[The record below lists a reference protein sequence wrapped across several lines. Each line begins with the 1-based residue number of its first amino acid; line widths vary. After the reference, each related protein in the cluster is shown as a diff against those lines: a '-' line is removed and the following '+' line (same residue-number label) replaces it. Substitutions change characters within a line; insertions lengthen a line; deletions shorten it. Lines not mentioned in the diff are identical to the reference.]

1 MSHAISLD
9 SLLNLPAMG
18 IPVVNYSPEST
29 WEFGAAAQG
38 YFRLPNQERT
48 SIVQLD
54 GTYSL
59 RHQWY
64 VNTQGTLYFGN
75 RTLSPNSLIASSPID
90 LILLDIMMG
99 EMSGLEMAEKLRS
112 DIGYRESG
120 IGIPPIIFLTALS
133 DEDTVLQGFQLGAD
147 DYISKPFRI
156 AEVLA
161 RVAAVLRRSATPKT
175 AVQNSSEVQNSS
187 TIVFEGIVVNKAD
200 MSLKVDGETVVMT
213 RKEIE
218 LLCYLLTHRGQIL
231 SREHLLK
238 NVWDSNGFVLERTV
252 DVHITH
258 LRKKL
263 GQYGKRIVTKSGYGY
278 MFSV

>member
-1 MSHAISLD
+1 MILS
-9 SLLNLPAMG
+9 
-18 IPVVNYSPEST
+18 
-29 WEFGAAAQG
+29 
-38 YFRLPNQERT
+38 
-48 SIVQLD
+48 
-54 GTYSL
+54 YSL
-59 RHQWY
+59 QKAGDEVLVAHSAEEALELLQ
-64 VNTQGTLYFGN
+64 
-75 RTLSPNSLIASSPID
+75 SPNSLIASSPID

-112 DIGYRESG
+112 DIGRSHGELLDASLLD
-120 IGIPPIIFLTALS
+120 IGTPPIIFLTALS
-133 DEDTVLQGFQLGAD
+133 DEDTVLQGFKLGAD

-161 RVAAVLRRSATPKT
+161 RVAAVLRRTEARRRQGDE
-175 AVQNSSEVQNSS
+175 AIRQEGENC
-187 TIVFEGIVVNKAD
+187 IVFEGIVVNKAD
-200 MSLKVDGETVVMT
+200 MSLKVDGEVVVMT

-231 SREHLLK
+231 SREHLLQ

>member
-1 MSHAISLD
+1 MILS
-9 SLLNLPAMG
+9 
-18 IPVVNYSPEST
+18 
-29 WEFGAAAQG
+29 
-38 YFRLPNQERT
+38 
-48 SIVQLD
+48 
-54 GTYSL
+54 YSL
-59 RHQWY
+59 QKAGY
-64 VNTQGTLYFGN
+64 DTLVAHSAEEA
-75 RTLSPNSLIASSPID
+75 LELLQSPIAHIPSPID

-99 EMSGLEMAEKLRS
+99 EMSGLEMAEILNQEPGTKSQDRS
-112 DIGYRESG
+112 V
-120 IGIPPIIFLTALS
+120 PPIIFLTALS
-133 DEDTVLQGFQLGAD
+133 DEDTVLKGFKLGAD

-161 RVAAVLRRSATPKT
+161 RVAAVLRRT
-175 AVQNSSEVQNSS
+175 AEQGTRSQEPRPISNDS
-187 TIVFEGIVVNKAD
+187 IVFEGIVVNKAD
-200 MSLKVDGETVVMT
+200 MSLKVDGEAVVMT

>member
-1 MSHAISLD
+1 MAKQRIL
-9 SLLNLPAMG
+9 
-18 IPVVNYSPEST
+18 
-29 WEFGAAAQG
+29 
-38 YFRLPNQERT
+38 
-48 SIVQLD
+48 IVDDEEDICMILS
-54 GTYSL
+54 YSL
-59 RHQWY
+59 QKAGY
-64 VNTQGTLYFGN
+64 KT
-75 RTLSPNSLIASSPID
+75 LIAHSAEEALENYELSIKNHEID

-99 EMSGLEMAEKLRS
+99 EMSGLEMAEKLKS
-112 DIGYRESG
+112 ENGKVKSENH
-120 IGIPPIIFLTALS
+120 IPPIIFLTALS
-133 DEDTVLQGFQLGAD
+133 DEDTVLQGFKLGAD

-161 RVAAVLRRSATPKT
+161 RVAAVLRRSATLKT
-175 AVQNSSEVQNSS
+175 AVQSSSEVQNSS

-200 MSLKVDGETVVMT
+200 MSLKVDGEAVVMT

-238 NVWDSNGFVLERTV
+238 NVWDSNGFVMERTV

-258 LRKKL
+258 LRRKL

>member
-1 MSHAISLD
+1 MAKQRIL
-9 SLLNLPAMG
+9 
-18 IPVVNYSPEST
+18 
-29 WEFGAAAQG
+29 
-38 YFRLPNQERT
+38 
-48 SIVQLD
+48 IVDDEEDICMILS
-54 GTYSL
+54 YSL
-59 RHQWY
+59 QKAGYEVLVAHSAEEALELLQ
-64 VNTQGTLYFGN
+64 
-75 RTLSPNSLIASSPID
+75 SPIAHTPSPID

-112 DIGYRESG
+112 DIGRSHNELLDASLLG

-133 DEDTVLQGFQLGAD
+133 DEDTVLQGFKLGAD

-161 RVAAVLRRSATPKT
+161 RVAAVLRRTEASRREGDEAIR
-175 AVQNSSEVQNSS
+175 QEGENC
-187 TIVFEGIVVNKAD
+187 IVFEGSVVNKAD
-200 MSLKVDGETVVMT
+200 MSLKVDGEAVVMT

-263 GQYGKRIVTKSGYGY
+263 GQYGKRIITKSGYGY
-278 MFSV
+278 IFEN

>member
-1 MSHAISLD
+1 MAKQRIL
-9 SLLNLPAMG
+9 
-18 IPVVNYSPEST
+18 
-29 WEFGAAAQG
+29 
-38 YFRLPNQERT
+38 
-48 SIVQLD
+48 IVDDEEDICMILS
-54 GTYSL
+54 YSL
-59 RHQWY
+59 QKAGY
-64 VNTQGTLYFGN
+64 EV
-75 RTLSPNSLIASSPID
+75 LIAHSAEEALELLQSPIAHTPSPID

-99 EMSGLEMAEKLRS
+99 EMSGLEMANHLRLDNVQS
-112 DIGYRESG
+112 DNL
-120 IGIPPIIFLTALS
+120 PPIIFLTALS
-133 DEDTVLQGFQLGAD
+133 DEDTVLQGFKLGAD

-161 RVAAVLRRSATPKT
+161 RVAAVLRRTETKRLSGDEAMRREGDD
-175 AVQNSSEVQNSS
+175 NC
-187 TIVFEGIVVNKAD
+187 IVFEGIVVNKAD
-200 MSLKVDGETVVMT
+200 MSLKVDGEAVVMT

-238 NVWDSNGFVLERTV
+238 NVWDSNGFVMERTV

-258 LRKKL
+258 LRRKL

>member
-1 MSHAISLD
+1 MAKQRIL
-9 SLLNLPAMG
+9 
-18 IPVVNYSPEST
+18 
-29 WEFGAAAQG
+29 
-38 YFRLPNQERT
+38 
-48 SIVQLD
+48 IVDDEEDICMILS
-54 GTYSL
+54 YSL
-59 RHQWY
+59 QKAGYEVLVAHSAEEALANYELRIKNY
-64 VNTQGTLYFGN
+64 EV
-75 RTLSPNSLIASSPID
+75 D

-99 EMSGLEMAEKLRS
+99 EMSGLEMAEMLNQEPGTKSQDRS
-112 DIGYRESG
+112 V
-120 IGIPPIIFLTALS
+120 PPIIFLTALS
-133 DEDTVLQGFQLGAD
+133 DEDTVLQGFKLGAD

-161 RVAAVLRRSATPKT
+161 RVAAVLRRT
-175 AVQNSSEVQNSS
+175 AEQGAKNQEPRPISNDC
-187 TIVFEGIVVNKAD
+187 IVFEGIVVNKAD
-200 MSLKVDGETVVMT
+200 MSLKVDDEIVVMT

-231 SREHLLK
+231 SREHLLQ

>member
-1 MSHAISLD
+1 MAKQRIL
-9 SLLNLPAMG
+9 
-18 IPVVNYSPEST
+18 
-29 WEFGAAAQG
+29 
-38 YFRLPNQERT
+38 
-48 SIVQLD
+48 IVDDEEDICMILS
-54 GTYSL
+54 YSL
-59 RHQWY
+59 QKAGYEVLVAHSAEEALELLQ
-64 VNTQGTLYFGN
+64 
-75 RTLSPNSLIASSPID
+75 SPNSLIAPSPID

-99 EMSGLEMAEKLRS
+99 EMSGLEMARILNQEQGTKSQDRS
-112 DIGYRESG
+112 V
-120 IGIPPIIFLTALS
+120 PPIIFLTALS
-133 DEDTVLQGFQLGAD
+133 DEDTVLQGFKLGAD

-161 RVAAVLRRSATPKT
+161 RVAAVLRRTEAMRLSGDKAIM
-175 AVQNSSEVQNSS
+175 QENDDNC
-187 TIVFEGIVVNKAD
+187 IVFEGIVVNKAD
-200 MSLKVDGETVVMT
+200 MSLKVDGEAVVMT

-263 GQYGKRIVTKSGYGY
+263 GRYGKRIVTKSGYGY

>member
-1 MSHAISLD
+1 MTKQRIL
-9 SLLNLPAMG
+9 
-18 IPVVNYSPEST
+18 
-29 WEFGAAAQG
+29 
-38 YFRLPNQERT
+38 
-48 SIVQLD
+48 IVDDEEDICMILS
-54 GTYSL
+54 YSL
-59 RHQWY
+59 QKAGY
-64 VNTQGTLYFGN
+64 DTLVAHSAEEA
-75 RTLSPNSLIASSPID
+75 LELLQSPNSLITSSPID

-99 EMSGLEMAEKLRS
+99 EMSGLELAEKLRLS
-112 DIGYRESG
+112 PLASSPNRLT
-120 IGIPPIIFLTALS
+120 PPIIFLTALS
-133 DEDTVLQGFQLGAD
+133 DEDTVLQGFKLGAD

-278 MFSV
+278 LFSV

>member
-1 MSHAISLD
+1 MAKQRIL
-9 SLLNLPAMG
+9 
-18 IPVVNYSPEST
+18 
-29 WEFGAAAQG
+29 
-38 YFRLPNQERT
+38 
-48 SIVQLD
+48 IVDDEEDICMILS
-54 GTYSL
+54 YSL
-59 RHQWY
+59 QKAGY
-64 VNTQGTLYFGN
+64 EV
-75 RTLSPNSLIASSPID
+75 LIAHSAEEALELLQSPIAHTPSPID

-99 EMSGLEMAEKLRS
+99 EMSGLEMANHLRLDNVQS
-112 DIGYRESG
+112 DDL
-120 IGIPPIIFLTALS
+120 PPIIFLTALS
-133 DEDTVLQGFQLGAD
+133 DEDTVLQGFKLGAD

-175 AVQNSSEVQNSS
+175 AVQNSLEVQNSS

-200 MSLKVDGETVVMT
+200 MSLKVDNEAVVMT

-238 NVWDSNGFVLERTV
+238 NVWDSNGFVMERTV

-258 LRKKL
+258 LRRKL

>member
-1 MSHAISLD
+1 MQAKSYNMTKQRIL
-9 SLLNLPAMG
+9 
-18 IPVVNYSPEST
+18 
-29 WEFGAAAQG
+29 
-38 YFRLPNQERT
+38 
-48 SIVQLD
+48 IVDDEEDICMILS
-54 GTYSL
+54 YSL
-59 RHQWY
+59 QKAGYEVLVAHSAEEALNNFELRIKNY
-64 VNTQGTLYFGN
+64 EV
-75 RTLSPNSLIASSPID
+75 D

-99 EMSGLEMAEKLRS
+99 EMSGLEMARILNQEPGTKSKDRS
-112 DIGYRESG
+112 V
-120 IGIPPIIFLTALS
+120 PPIIFLTALS

-161 RVAAVLRRSATPKT
+161 RVAAVLRRTEASRREGDEAIR
-175 AVQNSSEVQNSS
+175 QEGENC
-187 TIVFEGIVVNKAD
+187 IVFEGIVVNKAD
-200 MSLKVDGETVVMT
+200 MSLKVDGEAVVMT

-263 GQYGKRIVTKSGYGY
+263 GLYGKRIVTKSGYGY
-278 MFSV
+278 LFEG

>member
-1 MSHAISLD
+1 MAKQRIL
-9 SLLNLPAMG
+9 
-18 IPVVNYSPEST
+18 
-29 WEFGAAAQG
+29 
-38 YFRLPNQERT
+38 
-48 SIVQLD
+48 IVDDEEDICMILS
-54 GTYSL
+54 YSL
-59 RHQWY
+59 QKAGYEVLVAHSAEEALANYELRIKNY
-64 VNTQGTLYFGN
+64 EV
-75 RTLSPNSLIASSPID
+75 D

-99 EMSGLEMAEKLRS
+99 EMSGLEMAEKVKSENRNVKGENHL
-112 DIGYRESG
+112 
-120 IGIPPIIFLTALS
+120 PPIIFLTALS
-133 DEDTVLQGFQLGAD
+133 DEDTVLRGFKLGAD

-161 RVAAVLRRSATPKT
+161 RVAAVLRRSVTPKT

-200 MSLKVDGETVVMT
+200 MSLKVDGEAVVMT

-231 SREHLLK
+231 SREHLLQ

>member
-1 MSHAISLD
+1 MAKQRIL
-9 SLLNLPAMG
+9 
-18 IPVVNYSPEST
+18 
-29 WEFGAAAQG
+29 
-38 YFRLPNQERT
+38 
-48 SIVQLD
+48 IVDDEEDICMILS
-54 GTYSL
+54 YSL
-59 RHQWY
+59 QKAGY
-64 VNTQGTLYFGN
+64 EV
-75 RTLSPNSLIASSPID
+75 LIAHSAEEALANYELKIKNYEVD

-99 EMSGLEMAEKLRS
+99 EMSGLEMAEHLKS
-112 DIGYRESG
+112 ENH
-120 IGIPPIIFLTALS
+120 IPPIIFLTALS
-133 DEDTVLQGFQLGAD
+133 DESTILQGFKLGAD

-161 RVAAVLRRSATPKT
+161 RVAAVLRRT
-175 AVQNSSEVQNSS
+175 AEQETRNQEQRPISNNDC
-187 TIVFEGIVVNKAD
+187 IVFEGIVVNKAD

-238 NVWDSNGFVLERTV
+238 NVWDSNGFVMERTV

-258 LRKKL
+258 LRRKL

-278 MFSV
+278 LFSV

>member
-1 MSHAISLD
+1 MILS
-9 SLLNLPAMG
+9 
-18 IPVVNYSPEST
+18 
-29 WEFGAAAQG
+29 
-38 YFRLPNQERT
+38 
-48 SIVQLD
+48 
-54 GTYSL
+54 YSL
-59 RHQWY
+59 QKAGYEVLVAHSAEE
-64 VNTQGTLYFGN
+64 TLANYELRIKN
-75 RTLSPNSLIASSPID
+75 YEVD

-99 EMSGLEMAEKLRS
+99 EMSGLEMANHLRLDNVQS
-112 DIGYRESG
+112 DNL
-120 IGIPPIIFLTALS
+120 PPIIFLTALS
-133 DEDTVLQGFQLGAD
+133 DEDTVLQGFKLGAD

-161 RVAAVLRRSATPKT
+161 RVAAVLRRT
-175 AVQNSSEVQNSS
+175 EVMRLSGDQAIRQENDDNC
-187 TIVFEGIVVNKAD
+187 IVFEGIVVNKAD
-200 MSLKVDGETVVMT
+200 MSLKVDGEAVVMT

-231 SREHLLK
+231 SREHLLQ

-278 MFSV
+278 MFSGRDYVATGRREAPTV

>member
-1 MSHAISLD
+1 MTTKQRIL
-9 SLLNLPAMG
+9 
-18 IPVVNYSPEST
+18 
-29 WEFGAAAQG
+29 
-38 YFRLPNQERT
+38 
-48 SIVQLD
+48 IVDDEEDICMILS
-54 GTYSL
+54 YSL
-59 RHQWY
+59 QKAGYEVLVAHSAEEALANYELRIKNY
-64 VNTQGTLYFGN
+64 EV
-75 RTLSPNSLIASSPID
+75 D

-133 DEDTVLQGFQLGAD
+133 DEDTVLKGFKLGAD

-161 RVAAVLRRSATPKT
+161 RVAAVLRRT
-175 AVQNSSEVQNSS
+175 AEQGAKNQEPRPISNDC
-187 TIVFEGIVVNKAD
+187 IVFEGIVVNKAD
-200 MSLKVDGETVVMT
+200 MSLKVDGEMVVMT

-238 NVWDSNGFVLERTV
+238 NVWDSNGFVMERTV

-278 MFSV
+278 LFES

>member
-1 MSHAISLD
+1 MAKQRIL
-9 SLLNLPAMG
+9 
-18 IPVVNYSPEST
+18 
-29 WEFGAAAQG
+29 
-38 YFRLPNQERT
+38 
-48 SIVQLD
+48 IVDDEEDICMILS
-54 GTYSL
+54 YSL
-59 RHQWY
+59 QKAGYEVLVAHSAEEALELLQ
-64 VNTQGTLYFGN
+64 
-75 RTLSPNSLIASSPID
+75 SPNSLIASSPID

-99 EMSGLEMAEKLRS
+99 EMSGLEMARILNQEPGTKSQDRS
-112 DIGYRESG
+112 V
-120 IGIPPIIFLTALS
+120 PPIIFLTALS

-161 RVAAVLRRSATPKT
+161 RVAAVLRRT
-175 AVQNSSEVQNSS
+175 AEQGAKNQEPRPISNDC
-187 TIVFEGIVVNKAD
+187 IVFEGIVVNKAD
-200 MSLKVDGETVVMT
+200 MSLKVDGEAVVMT

-231 SREHLLK
+231 SREHLLQ

-258 LRKKL
+258 LRRKL

-278 MFSV
+278 LFEG

>member
-1 MSHAISLD
+1 MAKQRIL
-9 SLLNLPAMG
+9 
-18 IPVVNYSPEST
+18 
-29 WEFGAAAQG
+29 
-38 YFRLPNQERT
+38 
-48 SIVQLD
+48 IVDDEEDICMILS
-54 GTYSL
+54 YSL
-59 RHQWY
+59 QKAGY
-64 VNTQGTLYFGN
+64 EV
-75 RTLSPNSLIASSPID
+75 LIAHSAEEALELLQSPIAHTPSPID

-99 EMSGLEMAEKLRS
+99 EMSGLEMANHLRLDNVQS
-112 DIGYRESG
+112 DNL
-120 IGIPPIIFLTALS
+120 PPIIFLTALS
-133 DEDTVLQGFQLGAD
+133 DEDTVLQGFKLGAD

-161 RVAAVLRRSATPKT
+161 RVAAVLRRT
-175 AVQNSSEVQNSS
+175 AEQGTKNKEQRPISNDC
-187 TIVFEGIVVNKAD
+187 ILFEGIVVNKAD
-200 MSLKVDGETVVMT
+200 MSLKVDGEAVVMT

-278 MFSV
+278 LFSV

>member
-1 MSHAISLD
+1 MAKQRIL
-9 SLLNLPAMG
+9 
-18 IPVVNYSPEST
+18 
-29 WEFGAAAQG
+29 
-38 YFRLPNQERT
+38 
-48 SIVQLD
+48 IVDDEEDICMILS
-54 GTYSL
+54 YSL
-59 RHQWY
+59 QKAGYEVLVAHSAEEALELLQ
-64 VNTQGTLYFGN
+64 
-75 RTLSPNSLIASSPID
+75 SPNSLIASSPID

-99 EMSGLEMAEKLRS
+99 EMSGLEMAEKLKS
-112 DIGYRESG
+112 ENGKVKCENH
-120 IGIPPIIFLTALS
+120 IPPIIFLTALS

-161 RVAAVLRRSATPKT
+161 RVAAVLRRT
-175 AVQNSSEVQNSS
+175 AEQGAKNQEQRPISNDC
-187 TIVFEGIVVNKAD
+187 IVFEGIVVNKAD
-200 MSLKVDGETVVMT
+200 MSLKVDGEAVVMT

>member
-1 MSHAISLD
+1 MAKQRIL
-9 SLLNLPAMG
+9 
-18 IPVVNYSPEST
+18 
-29 WEFGAAAQG
+29 
-38 YFRLPNQERT
+38 
-48 SIVQLD
+48 IVDDEEDICMILS
-54 GTYSL
+54 YSL
-59 RHQWY
+59 QKAGY
-64 VNTQGTLYFGN
+64 ETLVAHSAEEA
-75 RTLSPNSLIASSPID
+75 LELLQSPNSLIASSPID

-99 EMSGLEMAEKLRS
+99 KMSGLEMAEKLRLS
-112 DIGYRESG
+112 PNSLIASSPNSPQGAS
-120 IGIPPIIFLTALS
+120 IPIIFLTALS
-133 DEDTVLQGFQLGAD
+133 DEDTVLQGFKLGAD

-200 MSLKVDGETVVMT
+200 MSLKVDGEAVVIT

-278 MFSV
+278 LFSV

>member
-1 MSHAISLD
+1 MAKQRIL
-9 SLLNLPAMG
+9 
-18 IPVVNYSPEST
+18 
-29 WEFGAAAQG
+29 
-38 YFRLPNQERT
+38 
-48 SIVQLD
+48 IVDDEEDICMILS
-54 GTYSL
+54 YSL
-59 RHQWY
+59 QKAGYEVLVAHSAEEALELLQ
-64 VNTQGTLYFGN
+64 
-75 RTLSPNSLIASSPID
+75 SPIAHTPSPID

-99 EMSGLEMAEKLRS
+99 EMSGLEMAEKLKS
-112 DIGYRESG
+112 ENGNVKGENHL
-120 IGIPPIIFLTALS
+120 PPIIFLTALS
-133 DEDTVLQGFQLGAD
+133 DEDTVLKGFKLGAD

-161 RVAAVLRRSATPKT
+161 RVAAVLRRTEAIRRVGDE
-175 AVQNSSEVQNSS
+175 AIRQEGENC
-187 TIVFEGIVVNKAD
+187 IIFEGIVVNKAD
-200 MSLKVDGETVVMT
+200 MSLKVDGEAVVMT

-231 SREHLLK
+231 SREHLLQH
-238 NVWDSNGFVLERTV
+238 VWDSNGFVLERTV

>member
-1 MSHAISLD
+1 MAKQRIL
-9 SLLNLPAMG
+9 
-18 IPVVNYSPEST
+18 
-29 WEFGAAAQG
+29 
-38 YFRLPNQERT
+38 
-48 SIVQLD
+48 IVDDEEDICMILS
-54 GTYSL
+54 YSL
-59 RHQWY
+59 QKAGYEVLVAHSAEEALANYELRIKNY
-64 VNTQGTLYFGN
+64 EV
-75 RTLSPNSLIASSPID
+75 D

-99 EMSGLEMAEKLRS
+99 EMSGLEMAEKLKS
-112 DIGYRESG
+112 ENGNVKGENHL
-120 IGIPPIIFLTALS
+120 PPIIFLTALS
-133 DEDTVLQGFQLGAD
+133 DEDTVLQGFKLGAD

-200 MSLKVDGETVVMT
+200 MSLKVDDEAVVMT

-278 MFSV
+278 LFSV

>member
-1 MSHAISLD
+1 MAKQRIL
-9 SLLNLPAMG
+9 
-18 IPVVNYSPEST
+18 
-29 WEFGAAAQG
+29 
-38 YFRLPNQERT
+38 
-48 SIVQLD
+48 IVDDEEDICMILS
-54 GTYSL
+54 YSL
-59 RHQWY
+59 QKAGYEVLVAHSAEDALELLQ
-64 VNTQGTLYFGN
+64 
-75 RTLSPNSLIASSPID
+75 SPNSLIASSPID

-99 EMSGLEMAEKLRS
+99 EMSGLEMAEKLKS
-112 DIGYRESG
+112 ENGNVKDENHL
-120 IGIPPIIFLTALS
+120 PPIIFLTALS
-133 DEDTVLQGFQLGAD
+133 DEDTVLQGFKLGAD

-161 RVAAVLRRSATPKT
+161 RVAAVLRRSAMPKT

-200 MSLKVDGETVVMT
+200 MSLKVDDEAVVMT

-231 SREHLLK
+231 SREHLLQH
-238 NVWDSNGFVLERTV
+238 VWDSNGIVLERTV

-278 MFSV
+278 LFSV

>member
-1 MSHAISLD
+1 MAKQRIL
-9 SLLNLPAMG
+9 
-18 IPVVNYSPEST
+18 
-29 WEFGAAAQG
+29 
-38 YFRLPNQERT
+38 
-48 SIVQLD
+48 IVDDEEDICMILS
-54 GTYSL
+54 YSL
-59 RHQWY
+59 QKAGY
-64 VNTQGTLYFGN
+64 EV
-75 RTLSPNSLIASSPID
+75 LIAHSAEEALELLQSPIAHTPSPID

-99 EMSGLEMAEKLRS
+99 EMSGLEMANHLRLDNVQS
-112 DIGYRESG
+112 DNL
-120 IGIPPIIFLTALS
+120 PPIIFLTALS
-133 DEDTVLQGFQLGAD
+133 DEDTVLQGFKLGAD

-200 MSLKVDGETVVMT
+200 MSLKVDGEAVVMT

-231 SREHLLK
+231 SREHLLR
-238 NVWDSNGFVLERTV
+238 NVWDSNGFVMERTV

-258 LRKKL
+258 LRRKL

>member
-1 MSHAISLD
+1 MAKQRIL
-9 SLLNLPAMG
+9 
-18 IPVVNYSPEST
+18 
-29 WEFGAAAQG
+29 
-38 YFRLPNQERT
+38 
-48 SIVQLD
+48 IVDDEEDICMILS
-54 GTYSL
+54 YSL
-59 RHQWY
+59 QKAGYEVLVAHSAEEALANYELRIKNY
-64 VNTQGTLYFGN
+64 EV
-75 RTLSPNSLIASSPID
+75 D

-99 EMSGLEMAEKLRS
+99 EMSGLEMANHLRLDNVQS
-112 DIGYRESG
+112 DNL
-120 IGIPPIIFLTALS
+120 PPIIFLTALS
-133 DEDTVLQGFQLGAD
+133 DEDTVLQGFKLGAD

-161 RVAAVLRRSATPKT
+161 RVAAVLRRTEASRREGDEAIR
-175 AVQNSSEVQNSS
+175 QEGEIC
-187 TIVFEGIVVNKAD
+187 IVFEGIVVNKAD
-200 MSLKVDGETVVMT
+200 MSLKVDGEAVVMT

-263 GQYGKRIVTKSGYGY
+263 GQYGKRIITKSGYGY
-278 MFSV
+278 MFEN

>member
-1 MSHAISLD
+1 MAKQRIL
-9 SLLNLPAMG
+9 
-18 IPVVNYSPEST
+18 
-29 WEFGAAAQG
+29 
-38 YFRLPNQERT
+38 
-48 SIVQLD
+48 IVDDEEDICMILS
-54 GTYSL
+54 YSL
-59 RHQWY
+59 QKAGYEVLVAHSAEEALELLQ
-64 VNTQGTLYFGN
+64 
-75 RTLSPNSLIASSPID
+75 SPIAHTPSPID

-112 DIGYRESG
+112 DIGYRVSDIGYRESG

-133 DEDTVLQGFQLGAD
+133 DEDTVLQGFKLGAD

-161 RVAAVLRRSATPKT
+161 RVAAVLRRSATLKT

-200 MSLKVDGETVVMT
+200 MSLKVDDKTVVMT

-238 NVWDSNGFVLERTV
+238 NVWDSNGFVMERTV

>member
-1 MSHAISLD
+1 MAKQRIL
-9 SLLNLPAMG
+9 
-18 IPVVNYSPEST
+18 
-29 WEFGAAAQG
+29 
-38 YFRLPNQERT
+38 
-48 SIVQLD
+48 IVDDEEDICMILS
-54 GTYSL
+54 YSL
-59 RHQWY
+59 QKAGYEVLVAHSAEEALANYELRIKNY
-64 VNTQGTLYFGN
+64 EV
-75 RTLSPNSLIASSPID
+75 D

-99 EMSGLEMAEKLRS
+99 EMSGLEMAERLNQ
-112 DIGYRESG
+112 ESG
-120 IGIPPIIFLTALS
+120 TKSQDRSVPPIIFLTALS

-200 MSLKVDGETVVMT
+200 MSLKVDGEAVVMT

-238 NVWDSNGFVLERTV
+238 NVWDSNGFVMERTV

-263 GQYGKRIVTKSGYGY
+263 GQYGKRIITKSGYGY